1 MGLALVCSGGVKLPL
16 KGPRF
21 VLIFSMLFSE
31 HLRDIASVDPSSRL
45 MRAISIVGK
54 LAGSKWPG

>member
-16 KGPRF
+16 KDPRF
-21 VLIFSMLFSE
+21 VLLFSMLFSE
-31 HLRDIASVDPSSRL
+31 HPREIVSVDPSSRP